1 MKYSSKSSIK
11 FRIKAVMKNKRI
23 DRKLKLSEYVT
34 RCINKNQLHEFL
46 IANDWNNDKNKLL
59 NDISYIGF
67 MECTECGVIEIGDTI
82 SDDKGIIVGT
92 VIGFDYTHMPNHMN
106 IVLKSASEETGKER
120 NYKVNQ
126 EFEINGY

>member
-67 MECTECGVIEIGDTI
+67 MECIECGVIEIGDNF
-82 SDDKGIIVGT
+82 SDDNGTIVGT
-92 VIGFDYTHMPNHMN
+92 IIGFDYTHMPNHMN
-106 IVLKSASEETGKER
+106 IVLKSVSTETGKER

-126 EFEINGY
+126 EFEIKGY